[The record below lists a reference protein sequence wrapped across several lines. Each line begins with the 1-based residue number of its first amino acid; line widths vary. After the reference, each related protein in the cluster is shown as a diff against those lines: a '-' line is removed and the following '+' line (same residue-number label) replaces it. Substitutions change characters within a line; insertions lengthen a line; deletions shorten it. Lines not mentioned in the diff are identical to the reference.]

1 MSISR
6 RDLLKFSISSV
17 LGAVVTPF
25 VFSQSG
31 LGAPAAKGLAVDPK
45 LDGTVTYNAGWVVP
59 LEDRAGLLELE
70 AKKNKEHEELKKGKS
85 AEVVSAEP
93 PKEKPKSFMDKVQGF
108 VGKVKNFF

>member
-1 MSISR
+1 MSINR

-17 LGAVVTPF
+17 LGAVISPF
-25 VFSQSG
+25 VFAQSG
-31 LGAPAAKGLAVDPK
+31 SGTSSVKGLATDPK

-70 AKKNKEHEELKKGKS
+70 AKKNKEQEEFKKS
-85 AEVVSAEP
+85 NPAEVVNAEP
-93 PKEKPKSFMDKVQGF
+93 PKEKPKSFMDKVQGL

>member
-1 MSISR
+1 M
-6 RDLLKFSISSV
+6 
-17 LGAVVTPF
+17 
-25 VFSQSG
+25 
-31 LGAPAAKGLAVDPK
+31 
-45 LDGTVTYNAGWVVP
+45 P

-70 AKKNKEHEELKKGKS
+70 AKKNKEHEELKKGKP